1 MWLNDDFTTNDF
13 TSIVNISKEQKERFS
28 FRIQWESLGDNEGRD
43 TECFLFSSY
52 TETQKLVQEFVWVF
66 LLWSDPPA
74 CTSHVINQRTLFS
87 MIITAFPKKKA
98 ICQAI
103 WKRIVEQIWEI
114 THIYDLKLQYIPNQ
128 FIIKLQQIQILRS
141 SWKTSL
147 IEPILLDSCP
157 LLLNQ

>member
-87 MIITAFPKKKA
+87 MTITAFPKKKA
-98 ICQAI
+98 VCQAI
-103 WKRIVEQIWEI
+103 WKRVVEQIWEI
-114 THIYDLKLQYIPNQ
+114 NHIYDLKLQWVTVDSNPA
-128 FIIKLQQIQILRS
+128 LQLKNKFNITYFAWLLS
-141 SWKTSL
+141 AFT
-147 IEPILLDSCP
+147 EPIRFFI
-157 LLLNQ
+157 